1 MKKRNFWNKKKV
13 LITGSGGFVGTH
25 LKEKLRKLGADVYGV
40 SRSSS
45 DKHDYKENITNLSA
59 VEGIIKKNRI
69 QICYHLAAEALVES
83 GQSDPYNTFKNNIT
97 GALNVLECSRK
108 YNLEK
113 IIIASTSHV
122 YGDHKPPYLERFS
135 PRPSRPYETSKTC
148 IDLIAQSYANTF
160 SLPVIIPRFVNTYG
174 PGDTNFNRLI
184 PKTIKSILENKPP
197 LMWGG
202 KARRDYLYI
211 DDVISAYTLLGETK
225 MEKFGKNRIYN
236 FGSNNI
242 YSVQEIIEI
251 LIKMSGKDLEIV
263 RKKDE
268 RDFEIKIQ
276 FSSFKKANR
285 ILGWSPKFS
294 IDRGLLLTIPWYK
307 KNLNKIIK

>member
-1 MKKRNFWNKKKV
+1 MRMSNFWDKKRV

-25 LKEKLRKLGADVYGV
+25 LKGKLKKLGAEVYGI
-40 SRSSS
+40 SRSAT
-45 DKHDYKENITNLSA
+45 DKSDYKENITNFPA
-59 VEGIIKKNRI
+59 VEQIIKKNHI
-69 QICYHLAAEALVES
+69 EICYHLAAEALVES
-83 GQSDPYNTFKNNIT
+83 GQIDPYNTFKNNID
-97 GALNVLECSRK
+97 GALNILECSRK
-108 YNLEK
+108 YNLDK

-122 YGDHKPPYLERFS
+122 YGDHKPPYLESFS

-160 SLPVIIPRFVNTYG
+160 SLPVIIPRFVNIYG
-174 PGDTNFNRLI
+174 PGDNNFNRLI

-211 DDVISAYTLLGETK
+211 DDVVSAYKLLGEIQI
-225 MEKFGKNRIYN
+225 EKLGKNRIYN

-242 YSVQEIIEI
+242 YSVQEIIDI
-251 LIKMSGKDLEIV
+251 LIKMSGKDLKIV

-276 FSSFKKANR
+276 FSSFKKANK
-285 ILGWSPKFS
+285 ILGWSPRFS
-294 IDRGLLLTIPWYK
+294 INQGLSLTIPWYTE
-307 KNLNKIIK
+307 NINKILK